1 VEILLI
7 GNINIYDFT
16 PSRINPTPKTIQN
29 ILIKDIFSTIPQTPK
44 VVVKISISGPIIA
57 RELLT
62 IIAFSIELKR
72 IIKIA
77 AVISIPPDKNLN
89 MAIPN
94 TTFSIIKN
102 IPNLLTITITFNV
115 YVPQLI

>member
-1 VEILLI
+1 LKQAF
-7 GNINIYDFT
+7 YDFT
-16 PSRINPTPKTIQN
+16 PIKMNPTPKIIQN

-44 VVVKISISGPIIA
+44 VVVNISIKGPIIA

-62 IIAFSIELKR
+62 IIAFSIELNR

-94 TTFSIIKN
+94 TTFSISRN
-102 IPNLLTITITFNV
+102 IQALLTITITFNV
-115 YVPQLI
+115 YVPFLI